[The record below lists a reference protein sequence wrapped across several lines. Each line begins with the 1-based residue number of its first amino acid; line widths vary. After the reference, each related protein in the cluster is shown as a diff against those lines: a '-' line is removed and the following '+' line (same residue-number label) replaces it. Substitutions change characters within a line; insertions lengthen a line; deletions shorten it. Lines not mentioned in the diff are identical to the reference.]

1 MFGQALWW
9 YARYVVVVLV
19 LGLVLIVVTWL
30 GHRVLDWVR
39 RRPQS

>member
-1 MFGQALWW
+1 VFGQALWW

-39 RRPQS
+39 RRHG

>member
-19 LGLVLIVVTWL
+19 LGLVLIVVTGW
-30 GHRVLDWVR
+30 GTGY
-39 RRPQS
+39 SIG

>member
-39 RRPQS
+39 RRQQS